1 MPENC
6 IVCPMAENIPPG
18 RTRCLLTR
26 RLLADNYNPPAY
38 ERNEHCPLVDLG
50 KHGRLIDADEL
61 IEDLKHDVA
70 MDQDSLDYEEL
81 TEINRSLIQNDKDI
95 KQNAI
100 DLLEHTSC
108 IIEAEGAEE

>member
-1 MPENC
+1 MSVL
-6 IVCPMAENIPPG
+6 IKGMKIPDH
-18 RTRCLLTR
+18 CWECWLM
-26 RLLADNYNPPAY
+26 
-38 ERNEHCPLVDLG
+38 RNLICGASGELIPSSGKRKHCPLVDLG

-70 MDQDSLDYEEL
+70 IDQDSLDYEEL
-81 TEINRSLIQNDKDI
+81 TEIRRSLIQDDKDI

-108 IIEAEGAEE
+108 VIEAEGVEE